1 TPGILEWIPSIYI
14 TSNCQTGSRNSKK
27 QLNYFRTLIPVSR
40 DLSDLKNMETTC
52 AGNNWSEGWFNVWNS
67 IADDDVMNDNL
78 DLLNVP
84 QYGRN
89 PDYMG

>member
-1 TPGILEWIPSIYI
+1 MKFS
-14 TSNCQTGSRNSKK
+14 
-27 QLNYFRTLIPVSR
+27 
-40 DLSDLKNMETTC
+40 
-52 AGNNWSEGWFNVWNS
+52 GNNWSEGLLLPPFGS

-78 DLLNVP
+78 DFLNVP

>member
-1 TPGILEWIPSIYI
+1 MKFS
-14 TSNCQTGSRNSKK
+14 
-27 QLNYFRTLIPVSR
+27 
-40 DLSDLKNMETTC
+40 
-52 AGNNWSEGWFNVWNS
+52 GNNWSEGFLIPAAS

-78 DLLNVP
+78 DLLNIP